1 MVSKVIQNI
10 VLGILLLMLMSTCRL
25 LADSD
30 EPDAPVTIPEGQIRL
45 TAENITYIF
54 SSAGDIPAA
63 DANGFL
69 PMPVGFLS
77 LYRQLS
83 LADRRSVQLRF
94 TGFDLRNIQP
104 PFRVERNVSLTLFL
118 GNTRNYTATANDL
131 QLTVTEISAN
141 TIKGRFSATA
151 SNIANRN
158 EQLRISNGQ
167 FHINFTEL

>member
-1 MVSKVIQNI
+1 MMREIIRNI
-10 VLGILLLMLMSTCRL
+10 ALGVMLLVLAGACRL
-25 LADSD
+25 LPAEEAS
-30 EPDAPVTIPEGQIRL
+30 DAPVTIPEGQIRL
-45 TAENITYIF
+45 NAESAIYIF
-54 SSAGDIPAA
+54 SHAGDIPAA

-83 LADRRSVQLRF
+83 FADRRSVQLRF
-94 TGFDLRNIQP
+94 TGFDLRNIRP

-118 GNTRNYTATANDL
+118 GNTRNFSATANDL
-131 QLTVTEISAN
+131 QLTITEIAGN

-151 SNIANRN
+151 TNMTNRN